1 MLRINLATR
10 PFYNERVVHCAIAL
24 LALTLIAG
32 SVFNVRSIIELSRRN
47 SALGTEMTRDESVAA
62 DAGSRAGAIRQQINR
77 DELQQLADV
86 AREANALI
94 DRRTF
99 SWTEL
104 FNRIEMTLPPD
115 VRMTSVQPQIEEG
128 EVSISMVV
136 IGRRVEDIDR
146 FIENLEETG
155 AFQDVLA
162 RQEEATED
170 RMYRAT
176 LFGRYVTIAPP
187 PEAPA
192 GGGQSAARP

>member
-10 PFYNERVVHCAIAL
+10 PFYNERVVHYAIAL

-32 SVFNVRSIIELSRRN
+32 SVFNVMRIIELSRRN
-47 SALGTEMTRDESVAA
+47 TALGTEATRDELVAA
-62 DAGSRAGAIRQQINR
+62 AAGSRTATLRQQISR
-77 DELQQLADV
+77 DEVQQLADV
-86 AREANALI
+86 AREANELI

-104 FNRIEMTLPPD
+104 FNRLEMTLPPD

-128 EVSISMVV
+128 EVSLSIVV
-136 IGRRVEDIDR
+136 VGRRVEDIDR
-146 FIENLEETG
+146 FIENLEDTG
-155 AFQDVLA
+155 AFQEVLA

-176 LFGRYVTIAPP
+176 LLGRYVTVAPP
-187 PEAPA
+187 KAVAE
-192 GGGQSAARP
+192 GGQSAARP

>member
-10 PFYNERVVHCAIAL
+10 PFYNERVVHYAIAL

-32 SVFNVRSIIELSRRN
+32 SVFNVMRIIELSRRN
-47 SALGTEMTRDESVAA
+47 TALGTEATRDELVAA
-62 DAGSRAGAIRQQINR
+62 AAGSRTATLRQQISR

-86 AREANALI
+86 AREANELI

-104 FNRIEMTLPPD
+104 FNRLEMTLPPD

-128 EVSISMVV
+128 EVSLSIVV
-136 IGRRVEDIDR
+136 VGRRVEDIDR
-146 FIENLEETG
+146 FIENLEDTG
-155 AFQDVLA
+155 AFQEVLA

-176 LFGRYVTIAPP
+176 LLGRYVTVAPP
-187 PEAPA
+187 KAVAE
-192 GGGQSAARP
+192 GGQSAARP